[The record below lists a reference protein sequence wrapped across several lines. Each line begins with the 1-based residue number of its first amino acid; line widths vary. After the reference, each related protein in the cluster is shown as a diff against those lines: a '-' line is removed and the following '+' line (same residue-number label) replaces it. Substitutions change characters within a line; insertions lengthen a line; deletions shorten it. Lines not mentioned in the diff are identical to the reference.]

1 MGYKDEPKSHPAPSP
16 QSAIKPRP
24 QLSNPARMPRTDLL
38 CPEFS
43 LRGGNPAWATMKRSW
58 PPLINTLI
66 SQLAP
71 EAREQ
76 GLSAFNTLLLCAV
89 LVAVSIQVLETEPL
103 LYGPHETWFHV
114 ADTLVGIVFVLD
126 VLLRFLVCDRDSR
139 YRGFRGRLRY
149 IRQIRVLIDLLAIL
163 PFLICPWSDW
173 IKANDLAFLRLVIA
187 MEILLSARLGR
198 LSLALHA
205 LRAALRSRK
214 EEMLLSLGLAFGVM
228 VLTAT
233 GLYLVEGQAQPQSF
247 GSIPRALWW
256 SLETLTT
263 VGYGDVLPITVIGKV
278 LAGIAALVGIGIIA
292 IPTGILAASFSQAF
306 QAQQA
311 SPDPSPSRS
320 KESAP

>member
-1 MGYKDEPKSHPAPSP
+1 
-16 QSAIKPRP
+16 
-24 QLSNPARMPRTDLL
+24 
-38 CPEFS
+38 
-43 LRGGNPAWATMKRSW
+43 MKRSW
-58 PPLINTLI
+58 SALPLKLI
-66 SQLAP
+66 SQLVP
-71 EAREQ
+71 EAREE
-76 GLSAFNTLLLCAV
+76 GLSAFNTLLLSAV
-89 LVAVSIQVLETEPL
+89 LVAVTTQVLETEPL
-103 LYGPHETWFHV
+103 LYVPYELWFHI
-114 ADTLVGIVFVLD
+114 ADTLVGIIFVLD
-126 VLLRFLVCDRDSR
+126 VLLRFLVCGREPR
-139 YRGFRGRLRY
+139 YCGFRGHLRY
-149 IRQIRVLIDLLAIL
+149 LIRLRVLIDLCAIL
-163 PFLICPWSDW
+163 PFLVWPWSDW
-173 IKANDLAFLRLVIA
+173 IEANDLAFLRLVIA
-187 MEILLSARLGR
+187 MEILLNARLGR

-205 LRAALRSRK
+205 LRTALRSRK

-233 GLYLVEGQAQPQSF
+233 GLYLVEGQTQPQAF

-311 SPDPSPSRS
+311 NPAPPPTRS